1 MENNADALGI
11 LKQLERGEISAE
23 QADERLNEPPRVE
36 QDSPP
41 IPEAGAPAWFRRL
54 WFYPL
59 LGGLLIVGLGTWI
72 IMATVH
78 ANILWFVCG
87 LPILLLGTLVL
98 AISAT
103 AQSAHWLYVNIEG
116 GRRSRRNLRF
126 GIPFPLGFFRGVLW
140 LARPFVPI
148 PNAEFKMNRRTVR
161 LDAFWNDTEGLFT
174 ALERELAQGRGIT
187 IDVDDTDER
196 VQVHIV

>member
-1 MENNADALGI
+1 MENNASAFGI
-11 LKQLERGEISAE
+11 LKQLERGEISVE

-41 IPEAGAPAWFRRL
+41 IPEVGAPAWFRRL

-59 LGGLLIVGLGTWI
+59 LGGLLIVGLGTGI
-72 IMATVH
+72 ITATVH

-98 AISAT
+98 AIAAT

-116 GRRSRRNLRF
+116 GRRRRRNLRF
-126 GIPFPLGFFRGVLW
+126 GFPFPLGLVRGALW
-140 LARPFVPI
+140 LGGLFVPVS
-148 PNAEFKMNRRTVR
+148 PANFKVR
-161 LDAFWNDTEGLFT
+161 GRAVKLGAAGNDVEGFLA
-174 ALERELAQGRGIT
+174 ALEGELAQGRGIT
-187 IDVDDTDER
+187 IDVDDAGER
-196 VQVHIV
+196 VQVYIV

>member
-1 MENNADALGI
+1 MENADALGI
-11 LKQLERGEISAE
+11 LRQLERGEISAE
-23 QADERLNEPPRVE
+23 QAGARLNEPPSVAS
-36 QDSPP
+36 DPAPS
-41 IPEAGAPAWFRRL
+41 IPETGAPTWFRRL

-78 ANILWFVCG
+78 ANILWFFCG

-116 GRRSRRNLRF
+116 GRRRRNLRF
-126 GIPFPLGFFRGVLW
+126 GIPFPLGLVRAALW
-140 LARPFVPI
+140 LGGLFVPI
-148 PNAEFKMNRRTVR
+148 SNANFKVR
-161 LDAFWNDTEGLFT
+161 GRSVKLGATWNDVKEFFT
-174 ALERELAQGRGIT
+174 ALEGELAQGRGIT
-187 IDVDDTDER
+187 VDVDDLDER
-196 VQVHIV
+196 VQVYIV